1 MKSAKAF
8 LIGMYVHFA
17 ASVVIPVAIFIV
29 CGGKGW
35 NTLGGGLLA
44 AYLLEVVIVQV
55 LGWVAVASAIRL
67 SRRGEMEK
75 LREGWRLLKFASI
88 PFFIANFGYS
98 VFVWFLLTAASRG
111 LFGLLAPIPLFI
123 TWQMICQSGFIGW
136 RGLKY
141 KRRDPGDDP
150 RPGTLHFL
158 WQILP
163 VADVIDT
170 AVLLRRYKEVPKHA
184 GTPGRMFAAS
194 VGEDPWAG

>member
-1 MKSAKAF
+1 MKSARAF
-8 LIGMYVHFA
+8 VIGMYVHFT
-17 ASVVIPVAIFIV
+17 ASVALPVTIFIV
-29 CGGKGW
+29 CAGKGW
-35 NTLGGGLLA
+35 NGLGVGLLA
-44 AYLLEVVIVQV
+44 AYLLEVLIVQI

-67 SRRGEMEK
+67 SRRGEMGK

-111 LFGLLAPIPLFI
+111 LFGLLAPIPIFI
-123 TWQMICQSGFIGW
+123 TWYMIVQSGFVGW
-136 RGLKY
+136 RWLKY

-150 RPGTLHFL
+150 RPGKLHYL

-170 AVLLRRYKEVPKHA
+170 AVLLRRYREFPETA
-184 GTPGRMFAAS
+184 GAAALRT
-194 VGEDPWAG
+194 DDFPPFR